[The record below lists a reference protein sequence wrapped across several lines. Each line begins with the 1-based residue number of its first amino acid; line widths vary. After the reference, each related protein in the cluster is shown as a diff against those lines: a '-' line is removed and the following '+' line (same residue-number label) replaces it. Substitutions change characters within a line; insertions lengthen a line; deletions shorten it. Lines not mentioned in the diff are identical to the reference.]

1 MHFENVGEDK
11 DFRHDDTY
19 ANVNTTLA
27 WKVTKGTGSN
37 PIRMVTYSSSSL
49 LLSATICGPLTF
61 FFSLYRDII
70 LSFLYFFVL
79 LQKKRGMKEKVIFL
93 LLIIMLLA
101 SCAGNRKYDDLM
113 QRADSIMNVNDDS
126 AKVAIRML
134 DGIKPQLPEF
144 SQSQKMR
151 YELLRHKAMNKACI
165 TFTSDSVMKE
175 VVDYYDHHGS
185 ANERMLANYVLGCV
199 YRDLHE
205 APMALEYYNKATEQA
220 DTTAADCDYGTLY
233 RVYSQMGFL
242 FSKQYLPYQLLDAF
256 GKAVKYAYLAKDTLN
271 AIINY
276 QNRENAYSYLG
287 NKDSVIAINLQA
299 AKLFKKHG
307 NDYAAAIAFGCNYK
321 YYIEKKDFINAK
333 KAFEA
338 YNSTGYEGNSNY
350 EDAKAYVLCLKGTY
364 YMFTGQLDSACYI
377 LQQSL
382 KFCKS
387 FSNKVATTKALAHYY
402 AKVNQPSL
410 AMKYALQSSEY
421 NDSDLIEARKTQL
434 QQVQAMYDYGRN
446 QEIARMAEQKAKRST
461 QMNYMIVFAC
471 VILFLFLSYIY
482 RKQLALKKKRIAAS
496 KLVYED
502 CLLKLKRLQEE
513 KAQLVAENDKKLTQI
528 ITEKENA
535 ISKLEAEIHN
545 IQNKYSLSS
554 MSDTD
559 LILKDSSIYKK
570 IKCIEMH
577 PKEEMYE
584 EDWRKLADTIEE
596 VIPNFIPMLKNQ
608 VSYRDYRICLLIRLG
623 ISASLMARLLN
634 LSDAAISKSRKTMLK
649 KICDKEGKPKEFDE
663 YVLHIQ

>member
-1 MHFENVGEDK
+1 
-11 DFRHDDTY
+11 
-19 ANVNTTLA
+19 
-27 WKVTKGTGSN
+27 
-37 PIRMVTYSSSSL
+37 
-49 LLSATICGPLTF
+49 
-61 FFSLYRDII
+61 
-70 LSFLYFFVL
+70 
-79 LQKKRGMKEKVIFL
+79 MKERVIYL
-93 LLIIMLLA
+93 LLILLILA
-101 SCAGNRKYDDLM
+101 SCAGNRKYDELM

-134 DGIKPQLPEF
+134 DGVKSQLPEF
-144 SQSQKMR
+144 TKKQRMR

-199 YRDLHE
+199 YRDMHE

-256 GKAVKYAYLAKDTLN
+256 GKAMKYAYLAKDTLN

-287 NKDSVIAINLQA
+287 NKDSVIAINLHA
-299 AKLFKKHG
+299 ATMFKQIG
-307 NDYAAAIAFGCNYK
+307 NNYAAAIAFGCNYK

-387 FSNKVATTKALAHYY
+387 FSNKAATTKALAHYY

-471 VILFLFLSYIY
+471 VVLFLFLSYVY

-502 CLLKLKRLQEE
+502 SLLKLKRLQEE
-513 KAQLVAENDKKLTQI
+513 KAQLVAEKDKKLAQI

-535 ISKLEAEIHN
+535 ISKLVSEIHD
-545 IQNKYSLSS
+545 IQNRYSLSS
-554 MSDTD
+554 ISDAY
-559 LILKDSSIYKK
+559 LVLKNSSIYKK
-570 IKCIEMH
+570 IQCIEAH
-577 PKEEMYE
+577 PLEEMNE
-584 EDWRKLADTIEE
+584 EDWTELADTVEE
-596 VIPNFIPMLKNQ
+596 LIPNFIPMLKNR
-608 VSYRDYRICLLIRLG
+608 VSDRDYRICLLIRLG
-623 ISASLMARLLN
+623 IPASLMARLLN

-649 KICDKEGKPKEFDE
+649 KLCGKVGKPKEFDE
-663 YVLHIQ
+663 YVLHIP

>member
-1 MHFENVGEDK
+1 MKHRWIYLV
-11 DFRHDDTY
+11 
-19 ANVNTTLA
+19 
-27 WKVTKGTGSN
+27 
-37 PIRMVTYSSSSL
+37 L
-49 LLSATICGPLTF
+49 LLVAIVSCTGN
-61 FFSLYRDII
+61 
-70 LSFLYFFVL
+70 
-79 LQKKRGMKEKVIFL
+79 KR
-93 LLIIMLLA
+93 
-101 SCAGNRKYDDLM
+101 YDNLM
-113 QRADSIMNVNDDS
+113 QRADSIMDSNDDS
-126 AKVAIRML
+126 AKVAIELL
-134 DGIKPQLPEF
+134 DKVKPQLDDF
-144 SQSQKMR
+144 TKGQRMR
-151 YELLRHKAMNKACI
+151 YELLYHKAMNKACI

-199 YRDLHE
+199 YRDMHE
-205 APMALEYYNKATEQA
+205 APMALEFYDKATEQA

-242 FSKQYLPYQLLDAF
+242 FSKQYLPYQELNAF
-256 GKAVKYAYLAKDTLN
+256 DKAEKYAYLAKDTFN
-271 AIINY
+271 AIVNY
-276 QNRENAYSYLG
+276 QNQGEVYDFLG
-287 NKDSVIAINLQA
+287 KKDSAIAINLQA

-382 KFCKS
+382 KFSKS
-387 FSNKVATTKALAHYY
+387 FSNKAATTKALAHYY

-471 VILFLFLSYIY
+471 VVLFLFLSYVY

-513 KAQLVAENDKKLTQI
+513 KAQLVAEKDKKLAQI

-535 ISKLEAEIHN
+535 ISKLVSEIHD
-545 IQNKYSLSS
+545 IQNRYSLSS
-554 MSDTD
+554 MSDAY
-559 LILKDSSIYKK
+559 LVLKNSSIYKK
-570 IKCIEMH
+570 IQCIEAH
-577 PKEEMYE
+577 PLEEMTE
-584 EDWRKLADTIEE
+584 EDWTELADTVEE
-596 VIPNFIPMLKNQ
+596 LIPNFIPMLKNR
-608 VSYRDYRICLLIRLG
+608 VSDRDYRICLLIRLG
-623 ISASLMARLLN
+623 FSISLMAILLN
-634 LSDAAISKSRKTMLK
+634 LSDATISKSRKTMLK
-649 KICDKEGKPKEFDE
+649 KLCGKIGKPKDFDE

>member
-1 MHFENVGEDK
+1 M
-11 DFRHDDTY
+11 
-19 ANVNTTLA
+19 
-27 WKVTKGTGSN
+27 
-37 PIRMVTYSSSSL
+37 
-49 LLSATICGPLTF
+49 
-61 FFSLYRDII
+61 
-70 LSFLYFFVL
+70 
-79 LQKKRGMKEKVIFL
+79 QKKRGMKEKVIYL
-93 LLIIMLLA
+93 LLILLILA

-199 YRDLHE
+199 YRDMHE

-256 GKAVKYAYLAKDTLN
+256 GKAEKYAYLAKDTLN

-287 NKDSVIAINLQA
+287 NKDSVIAINLHA
-299 AKLFKKHG
+299 ATMFKQIG
-307 NDYAAAIAFGCNYK
+307 NNYAAAIAFGCNYN
-321 YYIEKKDFINAK
+321 YYVEKEDTLNALK
-333 KAFEA
+333 TFKAYF
-338 YNSTGYEGNSNY
+338 STGYEGNSEY
-350 EDAKAYVLCLKGTY
+350 EDSKAYVLCQKGTY
-364 YMFTGQLDSACYI
+364 YMFTAQLDSAYNN

-382 KFCKS
+382 RLCKS
-387 FSNKVATTKALAHYY
+387 YSIKAATTKALAQYY
-402 AKVNQPSL
+402 AKVNQPAM

-434 QQVQAMYDYGRN
+434 QQVQAMYDYSRN
-446 QEIARMAEQKAKRST
+446 QEVAKRAEQKAKRSM
-461 QMNYMIVFAC
+461 QMNYMIVLAC
-471 VILFLFLSYIY
+471 IMLFLLLSYIY
-482 RKQLALKKKRIAAS
+482 RKQLALKKKKIAVS
-496 KLVYED
+496 KLLYED
-502 CLLKLKRLQEE
+502 SLLKLKRLQDE
-513 KAQLVAENDKKLTQI
+513 KAKLVSENDNKLVQI
-528 ITEKENA
+528 ITEKEKTIN
-535 ISKLEAEIHN
+535 KLKAEIN
-545 IQNKYSLSS
+545 DIQEKYSLSS
-554 MSDTD
+554 MSDVE
-559 LILKDSSIYKK
+559 LALMDSSIYKK
-570 IKCIEMH
+570 IKFIEVH
-577 PKEEMYE
+577 PKKNMSE
-584 EDWRKLADTIEE
+584 EDWKELADTVEKA
-596 VIPNFIPMLKNQ
+596 IPNFIPRLKNKL
-608 VSYRDYRICLLIRLG
+608 SDKDYQICLLIRLG
-623 ISASLMARLLN
+623 FSTSLIARLLD
-634 LSDAAISKSRKTMLK
+634 LSVAAISKSRKTMLK
-649 KICDKEGKPKEFDE
+649 KICGKIGKPKDFDE

>member
-1 MHFENVGEDK
+1 MKHRWIYLV
-11 DFRHDDTY
+11 
-19 ANVNTTLA
+19 
-27 WKVTKGTGSN
+27 
-37 PIRMVTYSSSSL
+37 L
-49 LLSATICGPLTF
+49 LLVAIVSCTGN
-61 FFSLYRDII
+61 
-70 LSFLYFFVL
+70 
-79 LQKKRGMKEKVIFL
+79 KR
-93 LLIIMLLA
+93 
-101 SCAGNRKYDDLM
+101 YDNLM
-113 QRADSIMNVNDDS
+113 QRADSIMDSNDDS
-126 AKVAIRML
+126 AKVAIELL
-134 DGIKPQLPEF
+134 DKVKPQLDDF
-144 SQSQKMR
+144 TKGQRMR
-151 YELLRHKAMNKACI
+151 YELLYYKAMNKACI

-199 YRDLHE
+199 YRDMHE

-242 FSKQYLPYQLLDAF
+242 FSKQYLPYQELNAF
-256 GKAVKYAYLAKDTLN
+256 DKAEKYAYLAKDTFN
-271 AIINY
+271 AIVNY
-276 QNRENAYSYLG
+276 QNQGEVYDFLG
-287 NKDSVIAINLQA
+287 KKDSAIAINLQA

-387 FSNKVATTKALAHYY
+387 FSNKAATTKALAHYY

-513 KAQLVAENDKKLTQI
+513 KTQLVAEKDKKLAQI

-535 ISKLEAEIHN
+535 ISKLESEIHD

-554 MSDTD
+554 ISDAD
-559 LILKDSSIYKK
+559 LVLKNSSIYKK
-570 IKCIEMH
+570 IQCIEAH
-577 PKEEMYE
+577 PLEEMHE
-584 EDWRKLADTIEE
+584 EDWTELADTVEE
-596 VIPNFIPMLKNQ
+596 VIPDFIPMLKNR
-608 VSYRDYRICLLIRLG
+608 VSDRDYRICLLIRLG
-623 ISASLMARLLN
+623 FSISLMAILLN
-634 LSDAAISKSRKTMLK
+634 LSDATISKSRKTMLK

>member
-1 MHFENVGEDK
+1 
-11 DFRHDDTY
+11 
-19 ANVNTTLA
+19 
-27 WKVTKGTGSN
+27 
-37 PIRMVTYSSSSL
+37 
-49 LLSATICGPLTF
+49 
-61 FFSLYRDII
+61 
-70 LSFLYFFVL
+70 
-79 LQKKRGMKEKVIFL
+79 MKEKVIYL
-93 LLIIMLLA
+93 LLILLILT

-113 QRADSIMNVNDDS
+113 KRADSIMNVNDDS

-134 DGIKPQLPEF
+134 DGIKSQLPEF

-165 TFTSDSVMKE
+165 TFTSDSVMKK
-175 VVDYYDHHGS
+175 VVDYYDNHGS

-199 YRDLHE
+199 YRDMYE
-205 APMALEYYNKATEQA
+205 TPMALEYYNKATEQA

-287 NKDSVIAINLQA
+287 NKDSVIAINLHA
-299 AKLFKKHG
+299 ATMFKQIG
-307 NDYAAAIAFGCNYK
+307 NNYAAAIAFGCNYN

-387 FSNKVATTKALAHYY
+387 FSNKAATTKALAHYY

-471 VILFLFLSYIY
+471 VVLFLFLSYVY

-513 KAQLVAENDKKLTQI
+513 KAQLVAEKDKKLAQI

-535 ISKLEAEIHN
+535 ISKLVSEIHD
-545 IQNKYSLSS
+545 IQNRYSLSS
-554 MSDTD
+554 MSDAY
-559 LILKDSSIYKK
+559 LVLKNSSIYKK
-570 IKCIEMH
+570 IQCIEAH
-577 PKEEMYE
+577 PLEEMTE
-584 EDWRKLADTIEE
+584 EDWTELADTVEE
-596 VIPNFIPMLKNQ
+596 LIPNFIPMLKNR
-608 VSYRDYRICLLIRLG
+608 VSDRDYRICLLIRLG
-623 ISASLMARLLN
+623 IPASLMARLLN

-649 KICDKEGKPKEFDE
+649 KLCGKVGKPKEFDE
-663 YVLHIQ
+663 YVLHIL

>member
-1 MHFENVGEDK
+1 
-11 DFRHDDTY
+11 
-19 ANVNTTLA
+19 
-27 WKVTKGTGSN
+27 
-37 PIRMVTYSSSSL
+37 
-49 LLSATICGPLTF
+49 
-61 FFSLYRDII
+61 
-70 LSFLYFFVL
+70 
-79 LQKKRGMKEKVIFL
+79 MKEKVIYL
-93 LLIIMLLA
+93 LLILLILA

-220 DTTAADCDYGTLY
+220 DTTATDCDYGTLY
-233 RVYSQMGFL
+233 RVYSQMGIL
-242 FSKQYLPYQLLDAF
+242 FDKQYLPYQLLDAF
-256 GKAVKYAYLAKDTLN
+256 GKGEKYAYLAKDTFN
-271 AIINY
+271 AIVNY
-276 QNRENAYSYLG
+276 QNRGSAYYYLG
-287 NKDSVIAINLQA
+287 NTDSVIAINLHA
-299 AKLFKKHG
+299 ASLFKQIG
-307 NDYAAAIAFGCNYK
+307 DDYNAMIALGCNID
-321 YYIEKKDFINAK
+321 YYLEKQDTIKAK

-338 YNSTGYEGNSNY
+338 YFSTGYEGNLEY
-350 EDAKAYVLCLKGTY
+350 EDSKAYVLYQKGRY

-387 FSNKVATTKALAHYY
+387 FSNKAATTKALAHYY

-482 RKQLALKKKRIAAS
+482 RKQLALKKKRIAVS
-496 KLVYED
+496 KLLYED
-502 CLLKLKRLQEE
+502 SLLKLKRLQDE
-513 KAQLVAENDKKLTQI
+513 KAKLVAENDNKLFQVI
-528 ITEKENA
+528 MEKENT
-535 ISKLEAEIHN
+535 IDKLKAEISD
-545 IQNKYSLSS
+545 IQDKYSLTSVS
-554 MSDTD
+554 NVELTLM
-559 LILKDSSIYKK
+559 DSSICKK
-570 IKCIEMH
+570 IKFIELH
-577 PKEEMYE
+577 PKKSMCE
-584 EDWRKLADTIEE
+584 EDWKELANTIENA
-596 VIPNFIPMLKNQ
+596 IPNFIPVLKN
-608 VSYRDYRICLLIRLG
+608 RLNDKDYQICLLIRLG
-623 ISASLMARLLN
+623 FSTSLIARLLG
-634 LSDAAISKSRKTMLK
+634 LSDAAISKRRKTMLK
-649 KICDKEGKPKEFDE
+649 KLCGKVGKPKEFDE
-663 YVLHIQ
+663 YVLQIQ

>member
-1 MHFENVGEDK
+1 
-11 DFRHDDTY
+11 
-19 ANVNTTLA
+19 
-27 WKVTKGTGSN
+27 
-37 PIRMVTYSSSSL
+37 
-49 LLSATICGPLTF
+49 
-61 FFSLYRDII
+61 
-70 LSFLYFFVL
+70 
-79 LQKKRGMKEKVIFL
+79 MKEKVIYL
-93 LLIIMLLA
+93 LLILLILA

-126 AKVAIRML
+126 ARVAIRML

-199 YRDLHE
+199 YRDMHE

-256 GKAVKYAYLAKDTLN
+256 GKAEKYAYLAKDTLN

-287 NKDSVIAINLQA
+287 NKDSVIAINLHA
-299 AKLFKKHG
+299 ATMFKQIG
-307 NDYAAAIAFGCNYK
+307 NNYAAAIAFGCNYN
-321 YYIEKKDFINAK
+321 YYVEKEDTLNALK
-333 KAFEA
+333 TFKAYF
-338 YNSTGYEGNSNY
+338 STGYEGNSEY
-350 EDAKAYVLCLKGTY
+350 EDSKAYVLCQKGTY
-364 YMFTGQLDSACYI
+364 YMFTAQLDSAYNN

-382 KFCKS
+382 RLCKS
-387 FSNKVATTKALAHYY
+387 YSIKAATTKALAQYY
-402 AKVNQPSL
+402 AKVNQPAM

-421 NDSDLIEARKTQL
+421 NDSDLIGARKTQL
-434 QQVQAMYDYGRN
+434 QQVKAMYDYGRN
-446 QEIARMAEQKAKRST
+446 QEIARRAELKAKRST

-471 VILFLFLSYIY
+471 VVLFLFLSYVY

-513 KAQLVAENDKKLTQI
+513 KAQLVAEKDKKLAQI

-535 ISKLEAEIHN
+535 ISKLVSEIHD
-545 IQNKYSLSS
+545 IQNRYSLSS
-554 MSDTD
+554 MSDAY
-559 LILKDSSIYKK
+559 LVLKNSSIYKK
-570 IKCIEMH
+570 IQCIEAH
-577 PKEEMYE
+577 PLEEMTE
-584 EDWRKLADTIEE
+584 EDWTELADTVEE
-596 VIPNFIPMLKNQ
+596 LIPNFIPMLKNR
-608 VSYRDYRICLLIRLG
+608 VSDRDYRICLLIRLG
-623 ISASLMARLLN
+623 IPASLMARLLN

-649 KICDKEGKPKEFDE
+649 KLCEKVGKPKEFDE
-663 YVLHIQ
+663 YVLHIP

>member
-1 MHFENVGEDK
+1 
-11 DFRHDDTY
+11 
-19 ANVNTTLA
+19 
-27 WKVTKGTGSN
+27 
-37 PIRMVTYSSSSL
+37 
-49 LLSATICGPLTF
+49 
-61 FFSLYRDII
+61 
-70 LSFLYFFVL
+70 
-79 LQKKRGMKEKVIFL
+79 MKEKVIYL
-93 LLIIMLLA
+93 LLILLILA

-126 AKVAIRML
+126 ATVAIRML

-199 YRDLHE
+199 YRDMHE

-242 FSKQYLPYQLLDAF
+242 FSKQYLPYQELNAF
-256 GKAVKYAYLAKDTLN
+256 DKAEKYAYLAKDTFN
-271 AIINY
+271 AIVNY
-276 QNRENAYSYLG
+276 QNQGEVYDFLG
-287 NKDSVIAINLQA
+287 KKDSVIAINLQA

-387 FSNKVATTKALAHYY
+387 FSNKAATTKALAHYY

-434 QQVQAMYDYGRN
+434 QQVKAMYDYGRN
-446 QEIARMAEQKAKRST
+446 QEIARRAELKAKRST

-471 VILFLFLSYIY
+471 VVLFLFLSYVY

-513 KAQLVAENDKKLTQI
+513 KAQLVAEKDKKLAQI

-535 ISKLEAEIHN
+535 ISKLVSEIHD
-545 IQNKYSLSS
+545 IQNRYSLSS
-554 MSDTD
+554 MSDAY
-559 LILKDSSIYKK
+559 LVLKNSSIYKK
-570 IKCIEMH
+570 IQCIEAH
-577 PKEEMYE
+577 PLEEMTE
-584 EDWRKLADTIEE
+584 EDWTELADTVEE
-596 VIPNFIPMLKNQ
+596 LIPNFIPMLKNR
-608 VSYRDYRICLLIRLG
+608 VSDRDYRICLLIRLG
-623 ISASLMARLLN
+623 IPASLMARLLN

-649 KICDKEGKPKEFDE
+649 KLCGKVGKPKEFDE
-663 YVLHIQ
+663 YVLHIP

>member
-1 MHFENVGEDK
+1 
-11 DFRHDDTY
+11 
-19 ANVNTTLA
+19 
-27 WKVTKGTGSN
+27 
-37 PIRMVTYSSSSL
+37 
-49 LLSATICGPLTF
+49 
-61 FFSLYRDII
+61 
-70 LSFLYFFVL
+70 
-79 LQKKRGMKEKVIFL
+79 MKEKVIYL
-93 LLIIMLLA
+93 LLILLILA

-126 AKVAIRML
+126 ATVAIRML

-199 YRDLHE
+199 YRDMHE

-256 GKAVKYAYLAKDTLN
+256 GKAEKYAYLAKDTLN

-287 NKDSVIAINLQA
+287 NKDSVIAINLHA
-299 AKLFKKHG
+299 ATMFKQIG
-307 NDYAAAIAFGCNYK
+307 NNYAAAIAFGCNYN
-321 YYIEKKDFINAK
+321 YYVEKEDTLNALK
-333 KAFEA
+333 TFKAYF
-338 YNSTGYEGNSNY
+338 STGYEGNSEY
-350 EDAKAYVLCLKGTY
+350 EDSKAYVLCQKGTY
-364 YMFTGQLDSACYI
+364 YMFTAQLDSAYNN

-382 KFCKS
+382 RLCKS
-387 FSNKVATTKALAHYY
+387 YSIKAATTKALAQYY
-402 AKVNQPSL
+402 AKVNQPAM

-434 QQVQAMYDYGRN
+434 QQVKAMYDYGRN
-446 QEIARMAEQKAKRST
+446 QEIARRAELKAKRST

-471 VILFLFLSYIY
+471 VVLFLFLSYVY

-513 KAQLVAENDKKLTQI
+513 KAQLVAEKDKKLAQI

-535 ISKLEAEIHN
+535 ISKLVSEIHD
-545 IQNKYSLSS
+545 IQNRYSLSS
-554 MSDTD
+554 MSDAY
-559 LILKDSSIYKK
+559 LVLKNSSIYKK
-570 IKCIEMH
+570 IQCIEAH
-577 PKEEMYE
+577 PLEEMTE
-584 EDWRKLADTIEE
+584 EDWTELADTVEE
-596 VIPNFIPMLKNQ
+596 LIPNFIPMLKNR
-608 VSYRDYRICLLIRLG
+608 VSDRDYRICLLIRLG
-623 ISASLMARLLN
+623 IPASLMARLLN

-649 KICDKEGKPKEFDE
+649 KLCGKVGKPKEFDE
-663 YVLHIQ
+663 YVLHIP

>member
-1 MHFENVGEDK
+1 
-11 DFRHDDTY
+11 
-19 ANVNTTLA
+19 
-27 WKVTKGTGSN
+27 
-37 PIRMVTYSSSSL
+37 
-49 LLSATICGPLTF
+49 
-61 FFSLYRDII
+61 
-70 LSFLYFFVL
+70 
-79 LQKKRGMKEKVIFL
+79 MKEKVIYL
-93 LLIIMLLA
+93 LLILLILA

-134 DGIKPQLPEF
+134 DGVKSQLPEF
-144 SQSQKMR
+144 TQAQKMR

-199 YRDLHE
+199 YRDMHE

-256 GKAVKYAYLAKDTLN
+256 GKAEKYAYLAKDTLN

-287 NKDSVIAINLQA
+287 NKDSVIAINLHA
-299 AKLFKKHG
+299 ATMFKQIG
-307 NDYAAAIAFGCNYK
+307 NNYAAAIAFGCNYN
-321 YYIEKKDFINAK
+321 YYVEKEDTLNALK
-333 KAFEA
+333 TFKAYF
-338 YNSTGYEGNSNY
+338 STGYEGNSEY
-350 EDAKAYVLCLKGTY
+350 EDSKAYVLCQKGTY
-364 YMFTGQLDSACYI
+364 YMFTAQLDSAYNN

-382 KFCKS
+382 RLCKS
-387 FSNKVATTKALAHYY
+387 YSIKAATTKALAQYY
-402 AKVNQPSL
+402 AKVNQPAM

-434 QQVQAMYDYGRN
+434 QQVKAMYDYGRN
-446 QEIARMAEQKAKRST
+446 QEIARRAELKAKRST
-461 QMNYMIVFAC
+461 QINYMIVFAC
-471 VILFLFLSYIY
+471 VVLFLFLSYVY

-513 KAQLVAENDKKLTQI
+513 KAQLVAEKDKKLAQI

-535 ISKLEAEIHN
+535 ISKLVSEIHD
-545 IQNKYSLSS
+545 IQNRYSLSS
-554 MSDTD
+554 MSDAY
-559 LILKDSSIYKK
+559 LVLKNSSIYKK
-570 IKCIEMH
+570 IQCIEAH
-577 PKEEMYE
+577 PLEEMTE
-584 EDWRKLADTIEE
+584 EDWTELADTVEE
-596 VIPNFIPMLKNQ
+596 LIPNFIPMLKNR
-608 VSYRDYRICLLIRLG
+608 VSDRDYRICLLIRLG
-623 ISASLMARLLN
+623 IPASLMARLLN

-649 KICDKEGKPKEFDE
+649 KLCGKVGKPKEFDE
-663 YVLHIQ
+663 YVLHIP

>member
-1 MHFENVGEDK
+1 
-11 DFRHDDTY
+11 
-19 ANVNTTLA
+19 
-27 WKVTKGTGSN
+27 
-37 PIRMVTYSSSSL
+37 
-49 LLSATICGPLTF
+49 
-61 FFSLYRDII
+61 
-70 LSFLYFFVL
+70 
-79 LQKKRGMKEKVIFL
+79 MKEKVIFL

-113 QRADSIMNVNDDS
+113 QRADSIMNVDDDS

-134 DGIKPQLPEF
+134 DGVKSQLPEF

-199 YRDLHE
+199 YRDMHE

-256 GKAVKYAYLAKDTLN
+256 GKAEKYAYLAKDTLN

-287 NKDSVIAINLQA
+287 NKDSVIAINLHA
-299 AKLFKKHG
+299 ATMFKQIG
-307 NDYAAAIAFGCNYK
+307 NNYAAAIAFGCNYN
-321 YYIEKKDFINAK
+321 YYVEKEDTLNALK
-333 KAFEA
+333 TFKAYF
-338 YNSTGYEGNSNY
+338 STGYEGNSEY
-350 EDAKAYVLCLKGTY
+350 EDSKAYVLCQKGTY
-364 YMFTGQLDSACYI
+364 YMFTAQLDSAYNN

-382 KFCKS
+382 RLCKS
-387 FSNKVATTKALAHYY
+387 YSIKAATTKALAQYY
-402 AKVNQPSL
+402 AKVNQPAM

-421 NDSDLIEARKTQL
+421 NDSDLIGARKTQL
-434 QQVQAMYDYGRN
+434 QQVQAMYDYSRN
-446 QEIARMAEQKAKRST
+446 QEVAKRAEQKAKRSM
-461 QMNYMIVFAC
+461 QMNYMIVLAC
-471 VILFLFLSYIY
+471 VVLFLFLSYVY

-513 KAQLVAENDKKLTQI
+513 KAQLVAEKDKKLAQI

-535 ISKLEAEIHN
+535 ISKLVSEIHD
-545 IQNKYSLSS
+545 IQNRYSLSS
-554 MSDTD
+554 MSDAY
-559 LILKDSSIYKK
+559 LVLKNSSIYKK
-570 IKCIEMH
+570 IQCIEAH
-577 PKEEMYE
+577 PLEEMTE
-584 EDWRKLADTIEE
+584 EDWTELADTVEE
-596 VIPNFIPMLKNQ
+596 LIPNFIPMLKNR
-608 VSYRDYRICLLIRLG
+608 VSDRDYRICLLIRLG
-623 ISASLMARLLN
+623 IPASLMARLLN

-649 KICDKEGKPKEFDE
+649 KLCGKVGKPKEFDE
-663 YVLHIQ
+663 YVLHIP

>member
-1 MHFENVGEDK
+1 
-11 DFRHDDTY
+11 
-19 ANVNTTLA
+19 
-27 WKVTKGTGSN
+27 
-37 PIRMVTYSSSSL
+37 
-49 LLSATICGPLTF
+49 
-61 FFSLYRDII
+61 
-70 LSFLYFFVL
+70 
-79 LQKKRGMKEKVIFL
+79 MKEKVIFL
-93 LLIIMLLA
+93 LLTIMILA

-113 QRADSIMNVNDDS
+113 QRADSIMDVDDDS

-134 DGIKPQLPEF
+134 DGVKSQLPEF

-151 YELLRHKAMNKACI
+151 YELLRHKAMNKAYI
-165 TFTSDSVMKE
+165 SFTSDSVMKE
-175 VVDYYDHHGS
+175 VVDYYGRHGS

-205 APMALEYYNKATEQA
+205 APMALEYYSKATEQA
-220 DTTAADCDYGTLY
+220 DTTSADCDYGTLY

-287 NKDSVIAINLQA
+287 NKDSVIAINLHA
-299 AKLFKKHG
+299 ATMFKQIG
-307 NDYAAAIAFGCNYK
+307 NNYAAAIAFGCNYN
-321 YYIEKKDFINAK
+321 YYVEKEDTLNALK
-333 KAFEA
+333 TFKAYF
-338 YNSTGYEGNSNY
+338 STGYDGNSEY
-350 EDAKAYVLCLKGTY
+350 EDSKAYVLCQKGTY
-364 YMFTGQLDSACYI
+364 YMFTAQLDSAYNN

-382 KFCKS
+382 RLCKS
-387 FSNKVATTKALAHYY
+387 YSIKAATTKALAQYY
-402 AKVNQPSL
+402 AKVNQPAM

-421 NDSDLIEARKTQL
+421 NDSDLIGARKTQL

-446 QEIARMAEQKAKRST
+446 QEIARRAELKAKRSR

-471 VILFLFLSYIY
+471 VVLFLFLSYVY

-513 KAQLVAENDKKLTQI
+513 KAQLVAEKDKKLAQI

-535 ISKLEAEIHN
+535 ISKLVSEIHD
-545 IQNKYSLSS
+545 IQNRYSLSS
-554 MSDTD
+554 MSDAY
-559 LILKDSSIYKK
+559 LVLKNSSIYKK
-570 IKCIEMH
+570 IQCIEAH
-577 PKEEMYE
+577 PLEEMNE
-584 EDWRKLADTIEE
+584 EDWTELADTVEE
-596 VIPNFIPMLKNQ
+596 LIPNFIPMLKNR
-608 VSYRDYRICLLIRLG
+608 VSDRDYRICLLIRLG
-623 ISASLMARLLN
+623 IPASLMARLLN

-649 KICDKEGKPKEFDE
+649 KLCGKVGKPKEFDE
-663 YVLHIQ
+663 YVLHIP

>member
-1 MHFENVGEDK
+1 
-11 DFRHDDTY
+11 
-19 ANVNTTLA
+19 
-27 WKVTKGTGSN
+27 
-37 PIRMVTYSSSSL
+37 
-49 LLSATICGPLTF
+49 
-61 FFSLYRDII
+61 
-70 LSFLYFFVL
+70 
-79 LQKKRGMKEKVIFL
+79 MKEKVIFL

-126 AKVAIRML
+126 AKVVIRML
-134 DGIKPQLPEF
+134 DGVKPQLPEF

-199 YRDLHE
+199 YRDMHE

-242 FSKQYLPYQLLDAF
+242 FSKQYLPYQELNAF
-256 GKAVKYAYLAKDTLN
+256 DKAEKYAYLAKDTLN

-276 QNRENAYSYLG
+276 QNKGDAYGYLG
-287 NKDSVIAINLQA
+287 KKDSVIAINLQA

-307 NDYAAAIAFGCNYK
+307 NDYAAAIAFGCNYD
-321 YYIEKKDFINAK
+321 YYIEKKDSINAK

-350 EDAKAYVLCLKGTY
+350 EDAKAYVLYQKGTY
-364 YMFTGQLDSACYI
+364 YLFVNKQDSAYDN
-377 LQQSL
+377 LSL
-382 KFCKS
+382 SFKMCKS
-387 FSNKVATTKALAHYY
+387 YSIKAATTKALAQYY
-402 AKVNQPSL
+402 AKVNQPAM

-434 QQVQAMYDYGRN
+434 QQVQAMYDYSRN
-446 QEIARMAEQKAKRST
+446 QEIAKNAEQKAERST
-461 QMNYMIVFAC
+461 RMNYMIVLSC
-471 VILFLFLSYIY
+471 LMLFLLLSYIY
-482 RKQLALKKKRIAAS
+482 RKQIAIKKKKIAVS
-496 KLVYED
+496 KLLYED
-502 CLLKLKRLQEE
+502 SLLKLKRLQDERA
-513 KAQLVAENDKKLTQI
+513 KLVAENDNKLAQVI
-528 ITEKENA
+528 MEKENT
-535 ISKLEAEIHN
+535 ISKLKAEITH
-545 IQNKYSLSS
+545 IQERYSLSS
-554 MSDTD
+554 VSDAD

-570 IKCIEMH
+570 IKFIEVH
-577 PKEEMYE
+577 PKEKMCE
-584 EDWRKLADTIEE
+584 EDWKELADTIEE
-596 VIPNFIPMLKNQ
+596 VVPNFIPVLKNKLNDK
-608 VSYRDYRICLLIRLG
+608 DYQICLLVRLG
-623 ISASLMARLLN
+623 FSTSLVARLLG

-649 KICDKEGKPKEFDE
+649 KICRKEGKPKEFDE
-663 YVLHIQ
+663 YILQIQ

>member
-1 MHFENVGEDK
+1 
-11 DFRHDDTY
+11 
-19 ANVNTTLA
+19 
-27 WKVTKGTGSN
+27 
-37 PIRMVTYSSSSL
+37 
-49 LLSATICGPLTF
+49 
-61 FFSLYRDII
+61 
-70 LSFLYFFVL
+70 
-79 LQKKRGMKEKVIFL
+79 MKEKVIYL
-93 LLIIMLLA
+93 LLILLILA

-113 QRADSIMNVNDDS
+113 KRADSIMDVDDDS
-126 AKVAIRML
+126 ATVAIRML

-199 YRDLHE
+199 YRDMHE

-242 FSKQYLPYQLLDAF
+242 FSKQYLLYQELNAF
-256 GKAVKYAYLAKDTLN
+256 DKAEKYAYLAKDTFN
-271 AIINY
+271 AIVNY
-276 QNRENAYSYLG
+276 QNQGEVYDFLG
-287 NKDSVIAINLQA
+287 KKDSVIAINLQA

-307 NDYAAAIAFGCNYK
+307 NDYAAAIAFGCNYN
-321 YYIEKKDFINAK
+321 YYIEKKDSINAK

-338 YNSTGYEGNSNY
+338 FNSTGYEGNSNY

-387 FSNKVATTKALAHYY
+387 FSNKAATTKALAHYY

-513 KAQLVAENDKKLTQI
+513 KAQLVAEKDKKLAQI

-535 ISKLEAEIHN
+535 ISKLVSEIHD
-545 IQNKYSLSS
+545 IQNRYSLSS
-554 MSDTD
+554 MSDAY
-559 LILKDSSIYKK
+559 LVLKNSSIYKK
-570 IKCIEMH
+570 IQCIEAH
-577 PKEEMYE
+577 PLEEMTE
-584 EDWRKLADTIEE
+584 EDWTELADTVEE
-596 VIPNFIPMLKNQ
+596 LIPNFIPMLKNR
-608 VSYRDYRICLLIRLG
+608 VSDRDYRICLLIRLG
-623 ISASLMARLLN
+623 IPASLMARLLN

-649 KICDKEGKPKEFDE
+649 KLCGKVGKPKEFDE
-663 YVLHIQ
+663 YVLHIP

>member
-1 MHFENVGEDK
+1 
-11 DFRHDDTY
+11 
-19 ANVNTTLA
+19 
-27 WKVTKGTGSN
+27 
-37 PIRMVTYSSSSL
+37 
-49 LLSATICGPLTF
+49 
-61 FFSLYRDII
+61 
-70 LSFLYFFVL
+70 
-79 LQKKRGMKEKVIFL
+79 MKEKVIFL

-220 DTTAADCDYGTLY
+220 DTTATDCDYGTLY

-242 FSKQYLPYQLLDAF
+242 FSKQYLPYQELNAF
-256 GKAVKYAYLAKDTLN
+256 DKAEKYAYLAKDTFN
-271 AIINY
+271 AIVNY
-276 QNRENAYSYLG
+276 QNQGEVYDFLG
-287 NKDSVIAINLQA
+287 KKDSAIAINLQA

-307 NDYAAAIAFGCNYK
+307 NDYAAAIAFGCNYN
-321 YYIEKKDFINAK
+321 YYIEKKDSINAK

-350 EDAKAYVLCLKGTY
+350 EDAKAYVLYQKGTY
-364 YMFTGQLDSACYI
+364 YLFVNKQDSAYDN
-377 LQQSL
+377 LSL
-382 KFCKS
+382 SFKICKS
-387 FSNKVATTKALAHYY
+387 YSIKAATTKALAQYY
-402 AKVNQPSL
+402 AKVNQPAM

-434 QQVQAMYDYGRN
+434 QQVQAMYDYSRN
-446 QEIARMAEQKAKRST
+446 QEIAKNAEQKAERST
-461 QMNYMIVFAC
+461 RMNYMIVLSC
-471 VILFLFLSYIY
+471 LMLFLLLSYIY
-482 RKQLALKKKRIAAS
+482 RKQIAIKKKKIVVS
-496 KLVYED
+496 KLLYED
-502 CLLKLKRLQEE
+502 SLLKLKRLQDERA
-513 KAQLVAENDKKLTQI
+513 KLVAENDNKLAQVI
-528 ITEKENA
+528 MEKENT
-535 ISKLEAEIHN
+535 ISKLKAEITH
-545 IQNKYSLSS
+545 IQERYSLSS
-554 MSDTD
+554 VSDVD

-570 IKCIEMH
+570 IKFIEVH
-577 PKEEMYE
+577 PKEKMCE
-584 EDWRKLADTIEE
+584 EDWKELADTIEE
-596 VIPNFIPMLKNQ
+596 VVPNFIPRLKIKLNDK
-608 VSYRDYRICLLIRLG
+608 DYQICLLIRLG
-623 ISASLMARLLN
+623 FSTSLIARLLG

-649 KICDKEGKPKEFDE
+649 KICRKEGKPKEFDE
-663 YVLHIQ
+663 YVLQIQ

>member
-1 MHFENVGEDK
+1 
-11 DFRHDDTY
+11 
-19 ANVNTTLA
+19 
-27 WKVTKGTGSN
+27 
-37 PIRMVTYSSSSL
+37 
-49 LLSATICGPLTF
+49 
-61 FFSLYRDII
+61 
-70 LSFLYFFVL
+70 
-79 LQKKRGMKEKVIFL
+79 MKEKVIYL
-93 LLIIMLLA
+93 LLILLILA

-113 QRADSIMNVNDDS
+113 QRADSIMDVDDDS

-199 YRDLHE
+199 YRDMYE

-233 RVYSQMGFL
+233 RVYSQMGIL

-256 GKAVKYAYLAKDTLN
+256 GKAEKYAYLTKDTLN

-276 QNRENAYSYLG
+276 QNKGDAYGYLG
-287 NKDSVIAINLQA
+287 KKDSVIAINLQA

-307 NDYAAAIAFGCNYK
+307 NDYAATIAFGCNYD
-321 YYIEKKDFINAK
+321 YYIEKKDSINAK

-350 EDAKAYVLCLKGTY
+350 EDAKAYVLYQKGTY
-364 YMFTGQLDSACYI
+364 YLFVNKQDSAYDN
-377 LQQSL
+377 LSL
-382 KFCKS
+382 SFKMCKS
-387 FSNKVATTKALAHYY
+387 YSIKAATTKALAQYY
-402 AKVNQPSL
+402 AKVNQPAM

-421 NDSDLIEARKTQL
+421 NDSDLLGARKTQL
-434 QQVQAMYDYGRN
+434 QQMQAMYDYGRN
-446 QEIARMAEQKAKRST
+446 QEIARRAELKAKRST

-471 VILFLFLSYIY
+471 VVLFLFLSYVY

-513 KAQLVAENDKKLTQI
+513 KAQLVAEKDKKLAQI

-535 ISKLEAEIHN
+535 ISKLVSEIHD
-545 IQNKYSLSS
+545 IQNRYSLSS
-554 MSDTD
+554 MSDAY
-559 LILKDSSIYKK
+559 LVLKNSSIYKK
-570 IKCIEMH
+570 IQCIEAH
-577 PKEEMYE
+577 PLEEMTE
-584 EDWRKLADTIEE
+584 EDWTELADTVEE
-596 VIPNFIPMLKNQ
+596 LIPNFIPMLKNR
-608 VSYRDYRICLLIRLG
+608 VSDRDYRICLLIRLG
-623 ISASLMARLLN
+623 IPASLMARLLN

-649 KICDKEGKPKEFDE
+649 KLCGKVGKPKEFDE
-663 YVLHIQ
+663 YVLHIP

>member
-1 MHFENVGEDK
+1 
-11 DFRHDDTY
+11 
-19 ANVNTTLA
+19 
-27 WKVTKGTGSN
+27 
-37 PIRMVTYSSSSL
+37 
-49 LLSATICGPLTF
+49 
-61 FFSLYRDII
+61 
-70 LSFLYFFVL
+70 
-79 LQKKRGMKEKVIFL
+79 MKEKVIYL
-93 LLIIMLLA
+93 LLILLILT

-134 DGIKPQLPEF
+134 DGVKSQLPEF

-242 FSKQYLPYQLLDAF
+242 FSKQYLLYQELNAF
-256 GKAVKYAYLAKDTLN
+256 DKAEKYAYLAKDTFN
-271 AIINY
+271 AIVNY
-276 QNRENAYSYLG
+276 QNQGEVYDFLG
-287 NKDSVIAINLQA
+287 KKDSVIAINLLA

-307 NDYAAAIAFGCNYK
+307 NDYAAAIAFGCNYN
-321 YYIEKKDFINAK
+321 YYIEKKDSINAK

-350 EDAKAYVLCLKGTY
+350 EDAKAYMLCLKGTY

-387 FSNKVATTKALAHYY
+387 FSNKAATTKTLAHYY

-421 NDSDLIEARKTQL
+421 NDSDLIGARKTQL
-434 QQVQAMYDYGRN
+434 QQMQAMYDYGRN
-446 QEIARMAEQKAKRST
+446 QEIAKNAEQKAERST
-461 QMNYMIVFAC
+461 RMNYMIVLSC
-471 VILFLFLSYIY
+471 VILFLLLSYIY
-482 RKQLALKKKRIAAS
+482 RKQLALKKKKIAVS
-496 KLVYED
+496 KKLYED
-502 CLLKLKRLQEE
+502 CLLKLKRLQDE
-513 KAQLVAENDKKLTQI
+513 KAKLVAENDNKLAHV
-528 ITEKENA
+528 ITEKENT
-535 ISKLEAEIHN
+535 INKLKAEIN
-545 IQNKYSLSS
+545 DIQERYSLSS
-554 MSDTD
+554 ISNVELSLM
-559 LILKDSSIYKK
+559 DSSICKK
-570 IKCIEMH
+570 IKFIEVH
-577 PKEEMYE
+577 PRKKMSD
-584 EDWRKLADTIEE
+584 EDWKELADTVEKT
-596 VIPNFIPMLKNQ
+596 IPNFIPRLKNKLNDK
-608 VSYRDYRICLLIRLG
+608 DYQICLLIRLG
-623 ISASLMARLLN
+623 FSTSLIARLLG

-649 KICDKEGKPKEFDE
+649 KLCGKIGKPKEFDE
-663 YVLHIQ
+663 YVLQIL